1 MDYKTKNA
9 KKLTGNIVIPPD
21 KSISHRTAMFAS
33 LTKGVVNI
41 KNFSKGADCHST
53 LKILQ
58 QLGCEVKF
66 HTDMDLTINAKN
78 ALKASN
84 SDLDCGNSG
93 TTMRMMSGIL
103 AGQPFNSTL
112 FGDASL
118 SKRPMKRII
127 SPLTEMGAKF
137 SHNNYKAPLKI
148 TGGKLHAI
156 TYNSP
161 LASAQV
167 KSAVL
172 LAGMFA
178 DGITTVN
185 EPYQSRNHTELM
197 LKYLEADIVEN
208 SLTST
213 SIRPCILTP
222 KDMEVC
228 GDISSAAFFMV
239 AAAIVQNSEIII
251 ENVGV
256 NHTRSGIIDVF
267 KRMGAN
273 IELLNERNI
282 SGEPVADIKVS
293 YSDLKG
299 TTIEGADIPRLIDE
313 IPVIAVL
320 ATQAEGT
327 TVIKDASDL
336 RNKESDRISTIVSQ
350 LKAIGADIEERPD
363 GMIINGKTSLTG
375 GIEIDTHHDHRTA
388 MSFYVAGLITQ
399 QPLLIKEFEWVNTSF
414 PEFQE
419 LMSKITKD

>member
-9 KKLTGNIVIPPD
+9 KKLKGSIIIPPD
-21 KSISHRTAMFAS
+21 KSISHRAAMFAA

-53 LKILQ
+53 LKIVQ

-78 ALKASN
+78 ALHTPS

-103 AGQPFNSTL
+103 AGQPFDCSL
-112 FGDASL
+112 FGDVSL
-118 SKRPMKRII
+118 SKRPMKRVIL
-127 SPLTEMGAKF
+127 PLTEMGAKF
-137 SHNNYKAPLKI
+137 SHNDYKAPLKI

-213 SIRPCILTP
+213 SVRPCVLTP

-239 AAAIVQNSEIII
+239 AAAIVKNSKVTI
-251 ENVGV
+251 ENVGI
-256 NHTRSGIIDVF
+256 NYTRSGIIDVF
-267 KRMGAN
+267 KKMGAN
-273 IELLNERNI
+273 IELLNERVI

-293 YSDLKG
+293 YSDLKAV
-299 TTIEGADIPRLIDE
+299 TIEGADIPRLIDE

-350 LKAIGADIEERPD
+350 LKSIGADIEERPD
-363 GMIINGKTSLTG
+363 GMVINGKTPLKG

-388 MSFYVAGLITQ
+388 MSFYVAGLITE
-399 QPLLIKEFEWVNTSF
+399 QPLLIKDFEWVNTSF
-414 PEFQE
+414 PEFLS
-419 LMSKITKD
+419 LMEKIFND

>member
-9 KKLTGNIVIPPD
+9 KKLRGSIIIPPD
-21 KSISHRTAMFAS
+21 KSISHRAAMFAA

-53 LKILQ
+53 LKIVQ

-78 ALKASN
+78 ALHTPS

-103 AGQPFNSTL
+103 AGQPFDCTL
-112 FGDASL
+112 FGDVSL
-118 SKRPMKRII
+118 SKRPMKRVIL
-127 SPLTEMGAKF
+127 PLTEMGAKF
-137 SHNNYKAPLKI
+137 RHNDYKAPLKI

-213 SIRPCILTP
+213 SVRPCILTP

-239 AAAIVQNSEIII
+239 AAAIVKNSKVTI
-251 ENVGV
+251 ENVGI
-256 NHTRSGIIDVF
+256 NYTRSGIIDVL
-267 KRMGAN
+267 KKMGAN
-273 IELLNERNI
+273 IELLNERVV
-282 SGEPVADIKVS
+282 SGEPVADVKVS
-293 YSDLKG
+293 YSDLKAV
-299 TTIEGADIPRLIDE
+299 TIEGADIPRLIDE

-350 LKAIGADIEERPD
+350 LKSIGADIEERPD
-363 GMIINGKTSLTG
+363 GMVINGKTPLKG

-388 MSFYVAGLITQ
+388 MSFYVAGLITE
-399 QPLLIKEFEWVNTSF
+399 QPLLIKDFEWVNTSF
-414 PEFQE
+414 PEFLS
-419 LMSKITKD
+419 LMEKIFND

>member
-1 MDYKTKNA
+1 MDYQTKNA
-9 KKLTGNIVIPPD
+9 KKLKGSIIIPPD
-21 KSISHRTAMFAS
+21 KSISHRAAMFAA

-53 LKILQ
+53 LKIVQ

-78 ALKASN
+78 ALHTPS

-103 AGQPFNSTL
+103 AGQPFDCTL
-112 FGDASL
+112 FGDVSL
-118 SKRPMKRII
+118 SKRPMKRVIL
-127 SPLTEMGAKF
+127 PLTEMGAKF
-137 SHNNYKAPLKI
+137 SHNDYKAPLKI

-213 SIRPCILTP
+213 SVRPCILTP

-239 AAAIVQNSEIII
+239 AAAIVKNSKVTI
-251 ENVGV
+251 ENVGI
-256 NHTRSGIIDVF
+256 NYTRSGIIDVF
-267 KRMGAN
+267 KKMGAN
-273 IELLNERNI
+273 IELLNERVI
-282 SGEPVADIKVS
+282 SGEPVADVKVS
-293 YSDLKG
+293 YSDLKAV
-299 TTIEGADIPRLIDE
+299 TIEGADIPRLIDE

-350 LKAIGADIEERPD
+350 LKSIGADIEERPD
-363 GMIINGKTSLTG
+363 GMIINGKTPLKG

-388 MSFYVAGLITQ
+388 MSFYVAGLITE
-399 QPLLIKEFEWVNTSF
+399 QPLLIKDFEWVNTSF
-414 PEFQE
+414 PEFLS
-419 LMSKITKD
+419 LMEKIFND

>member
-9 KKLTGNIVIPPD
+9 KKLRGSIIIPPD
-21 KSISHRTAMFAS
+21 KSISHRAAMFAA

-53 LKILQ
+53 LKIVQ

-78 ALKASN
+78 ALHTPS

-103 AGQPFNSTL
+103 AGQPFDCTL
-112 FGDASL
+112 FGDVSL
-118 SKRPMKRII
+118 SKRPMKRVIL
-127 SPLTEMGAKF
+127 PLTEMGAKF
-137 SHNNYKAPLKI
+137 SHNDYKAPLKI

-213 SIRPCILTP
+213 SVRPCILTP

-239 AAAIVQNSEIII
+239 AAAIVKNSKVTI
-251 ENVGV
+251 ENVGI
-256 NHTRSGIIDVF
+256 NYTRSGIIDVF
-267 KRMGAN
+267 KKMGAN
-273 IELLNERNI
+273 IELLNERVV
-282 SGEPVADIKVS
+282 SGEPVADVKVS
-293 YSDLKG
+293 YSDLKAV
-299 TTIEGADIPRLIDE
+299 TIEGADIPRLIDE

-350 LKAIGADIEERPD
+350 LKSIGADIEERPD
-363 GMIINGKTSLTG
+363 GMVINGKTPLKG

-388 MSFYVAGLITQ
+388 MSFYVAGLITE
-399 QPLLIKEFEWVNTSF
+399 QPLLIKDFEWVNTSF
-414 PEFQE
+414 PEFLS
-419 LMSKITKD
+419 LMEKIFND

>member
-9 KKLTGNIVIPPD
+9 KKLRGSIIIPPD
-21 KSISHRTAMFAS
+21 KSISHRAAMFAA

-53 LKILQ
+53 LKIVQ

-78 ALKASN
+78 ALHTPS

-103 AGQPFNSTL
+103 AGQPFNCTL
-112 FGDASL
+112 FGDVSL
-118 SKRPMKRII
+118 SKRPMKRVIL
-127 SPLTEMGAKF
+127 PLTEMGAKF
-137 SHNNYKAPLKI
+137 SHNDYKAPLKI

-213 SIRPCILTP
+213 SVRPCILTP

-239 AAAIVQNSEIII
+239 AAAIVKNSKVTI
-251 ENVGV
+251 ENVGI
-256 NHTRSGIIDVF
+256 NYTRSGIIDVF
-267 KRMGAN
+267 KKMGAN
-273 IELLNERNI
+273 IELLNERVV
-282 SGEPVADIKVS
+282 SGESVADVKVS
-293 YSDLKG
+293 YSDLKAV
-299 TTIEGADIPRLIDE
+299 TIEGADIPRLIDE

-350 LKAIGADIEERPD
+350 LKSIGADIEERPD
-363 GMIINGKTSLTG
+363 GMVINGKTPLKG

-388 MSFYVAGLITQ
+388 MSFYVAGLITE
-399 QPLLIKEFEWVNTSF
+399 QPLLIKDFEWVNTSF
-414 PEFQE
+414 PEFLS
-419 LMSKITKD
+419 LMEKIFND

>member
-9 KKLTGNIVIPPD
+9 KKLRGSIIIPPD
-21 KSISHRTAMFAS
+21 KSISHRAAMFAA

-53 LKILQ
+53 LKIVQ

-78 ALKASN
+78 ALHTPS

-103 AGQPFNSTL
+103 AGQPFDCTL
-112 FGDASL
+112 FGDVSL
-118 SKRPMKRII
+118 SKRPMKRVIL
-127 SPLTEMGAKF
+127 PLTEMGAKF
-137 SHNNYKAPLKI
+137 SHNDYKAPLKI

-213 SIRPCILTP
+213 SVRPCILTP

-239 AAAIVQNSEIII
+239 AAAIVKNSKVTI
-251 ENVGV
+251 ENVGI
-256 NHTRSGIIDVF
+256 NYTRSGIIDVF
-267 KRMGAN
+267 KKMGAN
-273 IELLNERNI
+273 IELLNERVV
-282 SGEPVADIKVS
+282 SGEPGADVKVS
-293 YSDLKG
+293 YSDLKAV
-299 TTIEGADIPRLIDE
+299 TIEGADIPRLIDE

-350 LKAIGADIEERPD
+350 LKSIGADIEERPD
-363 GMIINGKTSLTG
+363 GMVINGKTPLKG

-388 MSFYVAGLITQ
+388 MSFYVAGLITE
-399 QPLLIKEFEWVNTSF
+399 QPLLIKDFEWVNTSF
-414 PEFQE
+414 PEFLS
-419 LMSKITKD
+419 LMEKIFND

>member
-9 KKLTGNIVIPPD
+9 KKLRGSIIIPPD
-21 KSISHRTAMFAS
+21 KSISHRAAMFAA

-53 LKILQ
+53 FKIVQ

-78 ALKASN
+78 ALHTPS

-103 AGQPFNSTL
+103 AGQPFDCTL
-112 FGDASL
+112 FGDVSL
-118 SKRPMKRII
+118 SKRPMKRVIL
-127 SPLTEMGAKF
+127 PLTEMGAKF
-137 SHNNYKAPLKI
+137 SHNDYKAPLKI

-213 SIRPCILTP
+213 SVRPCILTP

-239 AAAIVQNSEIII
+239 AAAIVKNSKVTI
-251 ENVGV
+251 ENVGI
-256 NHTRSGIIDVF
+256 NYTRSGIIDVF
-267 KRMGAN
+267 KKMGAN
-273 IELLNERNI
+273 IELLNERVV
-282 SGEPVADIKVS
+282 SGEPVADVKVS
-293 YSDLKG
+293 YSDLKAV
-299 TTIEGADIPRLIDE
+299 TIEGADIPRLIDE

-350 LKAIGADIEERPD
+350 LKSIGADIEERPD
-363 GMIINGKTSLTG
+363 GMVINGKTPLKG

-388 MSFYVAGLITQ
+388 MSFYVAGLITE
-399 QPLLIKEFEWVNTSF
+399 QPLLIKDFEWVNTSF
-414 PEFQE
+414 PEFLS
-419 LMSKITKD
+419 LMEKIFND

>member
-9 KKLTGNIVIPPD
+9 KKLRGSIIIPPD
-21 KSISHRTAMFAS
+21 KSISHRAAMFAA

-53 LKILQ
+53 LKIVQ

-78 ALKASN
+78 ALHTPS

-103 AGQPFNSTL
+103 AGQPFDSTL
-112 FGDASL
+112 FGDVSL
-118 SKRPMKRII
+118 SKRPMKRVIL
-127 SPLTEMGAKF
+127 PLTEMGAKF
-137 SHNNYKAPLKI
+137 SHNDYKAPLKI

-213 SIRPCILTP
+213 SVRPCILTP

-239 AAAIVQNSEIII
+239 AAAIVKNSKVTI
-251 ENVGV
+251 ENVGI
-256 NHTRSGIIDVF
+256 NYTRSGIIDVF
-267 KRMGAN
+267 KKMGAN
-273 IELLNERNI
+273 IELLNERVV
-282 SGEPVADIKVS
+282 SGEPVADVKVS
-293 YSDLKG
+293 YSDLKAV
-299 TTIEGADIPRLIDE
+299 TIEGADIPRLIDE

-350 LKAIGADIEERPD
+350 LKSIGADIEERPD
-363 GMIINGKTSLTG
+363 GMVINGKTPLKG

-388 MSFYVAGLITQ
+388 MSFYVAGLITE
-399 QPLLIKEFEWVNTSF
+399 QPLLIKDFEWVNTSF
-414 PEFQE
+414 PEFLS
-419 LMSKITKD
+419 LMEKIFND

>member
-1 MDYKTKNA
+1 MDYKTKNV
-9 KKLTGNIVIPPD
+9 KKLIGNIIIPPD
-21 KSISHRTAMFAS
+21 KSISHRTAMFAA
-33 LTKGVVNI
+33 LTKGIVNI

-53 LKILQ
+53 LKIVQ
-58 QLGCEVKF
+58 QLGCEIKF
-66 HTDMDLTINAKN
+66 HSDMDLTINAKN
-78 ALKASN
+78 ALKAPI

-103 AGQPFNSTL
+103 AGQRFNSVL
-112 FGDASL
+112 FGDISL

-127 SPLTEMGAKF
+127 SPLTEMGANF
-137 SHNNYKAPLKI
+137 SHNDFKAPLKI
-148 TGGKLHAI
+148 TGEKLHSI

-178 DGITTVN
+178 DGTTTVN
-185 EPYQSRNHTELM
+185 EPFQSRNHTELM
-197 LKYLEADIVEN
+197 LKYLDADIVEN

-213 SIRPCILTP
+213 SIKPCVLTP

-239 AAAIVQNSEIII
+239 AAAIVENSDIIL

-256 NHTRSGIIDVF
+256 NYTRSGIIDVF
-267 KRMGAN
+267 NRMGAN

-282 SGEPVADIKVS
+282 SGEAVADIKVS
-293 YSDLKG
+293 YSDLKA
-299 TTIEGADIPRLIDE
+299 TTIGGSDIPRLIDE

-320 ATQAEGT
+320 ATQADGT

-336 RNKESDRISTIVSQ
+336 RNKESDRITTIVNQ
-350 LKAIGADIEERPD
+350 LKAMGADIEERPD
-363 GMIINGKTSLTG
+363 GMVINGKTCLKG

-388 MSFYVAGLITQ
+388 MSFYVAGLISE

-419 LMSKITKD
+419 LMEKIIVN

>member
-9 KKLTGNIVIPPD
+9 KKLRGSIIIPPD
-21 KSISHRTAMFAS
+21 KSISHRAAMFAA
-33 LTKGVVNI
+33 LTKGVVKI

-53 LKILQ
+53 LKIVQ

-78 ALKASN
+78 ALHTPS

-103 AGQPFNSTL
+103 AGQPFDCTL
-112 FGDASL
+112 FGDVSL
-118 SKRPMKRII
+118 SKRPMKRVIL
-127 SPLTEMGAKF
+127 PLTEMGAKF
-137 SHNNYKAPLKI
+137 SHNDYKAPLKI

-213 SIRPCILTP
+213 SVRPCILTP

-239 AAAIVQNSEIII
+239 AAAIVKNSKVTI
-251 ENVGV
+251 ENVGI
-256 NHTRSGIIDVF
+256 NYTRSGIIDVF
-267 KRMGAN
+267 KKMGAN
-273 IELLNERNI
+273 IELLNERVV
-282 SGEPVADIKVS
+282 SGEPVADVKVS
-293 YSDLKG
+293 YSDLKAV
-299 TTIEGADIPRLIDE
+299 TIEGADIPRLIDE

-350 LKAIGADIEERPD
+350 LKSIGADIEERPD
-363 GMIINGKTSLTG
+363 GMVINGKTPLKG

-388 MSFYVAGLITQ
+388 MSFYVAGLITE
-399 QPLLIKEFEWVNTSF
+399 QPLLIKDFEWVNTSF
-414 PEFQE
+414 PEFLS
-419 LMSKITKD
+419 LMEKIFND

>member
-78 ALKASN
+78 ALKAPN

>member
-9 KKLTGNIVIPPD
+9 KKLRGSIIIPPD
-21 KSISHRTAMFAS
+21 KSISHRAAMFAA

-53 LKILQ
+53 LKIVQ

-78 ALKASN
+78 ALHTPS

-103 AGQPFNSTL
+103 AGQPFNCTL
-112 FGDASL
+112 FGDVSL
-118 SKRPMKRII
+118 SKRPMKRVIL
-127 SPLTEMGAKF
+127 PLTEMGAKF
-137 SHNNYKAPLKI
+137 SHNDYKAPLKI

-213 SIRPCILTP
+213 SVRPCILTP

-239 AAAIVQNSEIII
+239 AAAIVKNSKVTI
-251 ENVGV
+251 ENVGI
-256 NHTRSGIIDVF
+256 NYTRSGIIDVF
-267 KRMGAN
+267 KKMGAN
-273 IELLNERNI
+273 IELLNERVV
-282 SGEPVADIKVS
+282 SGEPVADVKVS
-293 YSDLKG
+293 YSDLKAV
-299 TTIEGADIPRLIDE
+299 TIEGADIPRLIDE

-350 LKAIGADIEERPD
+350 LKSIGADIEERPD
-363 GMIINGKTSLTG
+363 GMVINGKTPLKG

-388 MSFYVAGLITQ
+388 MSFYVAGLITE
-399 QPLLIKEFEWVNTSF
+399 QPLLIKDFEWVNTSF
-414 PEFQE
+414 PEFLS
-419 LMSKITKD
+419 LMEKIFNN

>member
-1 MDYKTKNA
+1 MDYTTKNA
-9 KKLTGNIVIPPD
+9 KKLTGSIVIPPD
-21 KSISHRTAMFAS
+21 KSISHRTAMFAA

-53 LKILQ
+53 LKIVQ

-78 ALKASN
+78 ALQAPS

-103 AGQPFNSTL
+103 AGQPFDCTL
-112 FGDASL
+112 FGDVSL
-118 SKRPMKRII
+118 SKRPMKRVIL
-127 SPLTEMGAKF
+127 PLTEMGAKF
-137 SHNNYKAPLKI
+137 SHNDYKAPLKI

-178 DGITTVN
+178 DGVTTVN

-213 SIRPCILTP
+213 SIRPCVLTP

-239 AAAIVQNSEIII
+239 AAAIVKNSEVTI

-256 NHTRSGIIDVF
+256 NYTRSGIIDVF
-267 KRMGAN
+267 KKMGAN
-273 IELLNERNI
+273 IELLNERVV
-282 SGEPVADIKVS
+282 SGEPVADVKVS

-299 TTIEGADIPRLIDE
+299 VTIEGADIPRLIDE

-327 TVIKDASDL
+327 TIIKDASDL

-363 GMIINGKTSLTG
+363 GMVINGKTPLKG

-388 MSFYVAGLITQ
+388 MSFYVAGLITE
-399 QPLLIKEFEWVNTSF
+399 QPLLIKDFEWVNTSF
-414 PEFQE
+414 PEFLS
-419 LMSKITKD
+419 LMEKIFND

>member
-9 KKLTGNIVIPPD
+9 KKLRGSIIIPPD
-21 KSISHRTAMFAS
+21 KSISHRAAMFAA

-53 LKILQ
+53 LKIVQ

-78 ALKASN
+78 ALHTPS

-103 AGQPFNSTL
+103 AGQPFNCTL
-112 FGDASL
+112 FGDVSL
-118 SKRPMKRII
+118 SKRPMKRVIL
-127 SPLTEMGAKF
+127 PLTEMGAKF
-137 SHNNYKAPLKI
+137 SHNDYKAPLKI

-213 SIRPCILTP
+213 SVRPCILTP

-239 AAAIVQNSEIII
+239 AAAIVKNSKVTI
-251 ENVGV
+251 ENVGI
-256 NHTRSGIIDVF
+256 NYTRSGIIDVF
-267 KRMGAN
+267 KKMDAN
-273 IELLNERNI
+273 IELLNERVV
-282 SGEPVADIKVS
+282 SGEPVADVKVS
-293 YSDLKG
+293 YSDLKAV
-299 TTIEGADIPRLIDE
+299 TIEGADIPRLIDE

-350 LKAIGADIEERPD
+350 LKSIGADIEERPD
-363 GMIINGKTSLTG
+363 GMVINGKTPLKG

-388 MSFYVAGLITQ
+388 MSFYVAGLITE
-399 QPLLIKEFEWVNTSF
+399 QPLLIKDFEWVNTSF
-414 PEFQE
+414 PEFLS
-419 LMSKITKD
+419 LMEKIFND

>member
-9 KKLTGNIVIPPD
+9 KKLKGSIIIPPD
-21 KSISHRTAMFAS
+21 KSISHRAAMFAA

-53 LKILQ
+53 LKIVQ

-78 ALKASN
+78 ALHIPS

-103 AGQPFNSTL
+103 AGQPFNCTL
-112 FGDASL
+112 FGDVSL
-118 SKRPMKRII
+118 SKRPMKRVIL
-127 SPLTEMGAKF
+127 PLTEMGAKF
-137 SHNNYKAPLKI
+137 SHNDYKAPLKI

-213 SIRPCILTP
+213 SVRPCILTP

-239 AAAIVQNSEIII
+239 AAAIVKNSKVTI
-251 ENVGV
+251 ENVGI
-256 NHTRSGIIDVF
+256 NYTRSGIIDVF
-267 KRMGAN
+267 KKMGAN
-273 IELLNERNI
+273 IELLNERVV
-282 SGEPVADIKVS
+282 SGEPVADVKVS
-293 YSDLKG
+293 YSDLKSV
-299 TTIEGADIPRLIDE
+299 TIEGADIPRLIDE

-350 LKAIGADIEERPD
+350 LKSIGADIEERPD
-363 GMIINGKTSLTG
+363 GMVINGKTPLKG

-388 MSFYVAGLITQ
+388 MSFYVAGLITE
-399 QPLLIKEFEWVNTSF
+399 QPLLIKDFEWVNTSF
-414 PEFQE
+414 PEFLS
-419 LMSKITKD
+419 LMEKIFND

>member
-9 KKLTGNIVIPPD
+9 KKLRGSIIIPPD
-21 KSISHRTAMFAS
+21 KSISHRAAMFAA

-53 LKILQ
+53 LKIVQ

-78 ALKASN
+78 ALHTPS

-103 AGQPFNSTL
+103 AGQPFDCTL
-112 FGDASL
+112 FGDVSL
-118 SKRPMKRII
+118 NKRPMKRVIL
-127 SPLTEMGAKF
+127 PLTEMGAKF
-137 SHNNYKAPLKI
+137 SHNDYKAPLKI

-213 SIRPCILTP
+213 SVRPCILTP

-239 AAAIVQNSEIII
+239 AAAIVKNSKVTI
-251 ENVGV
+251 ENVGI
-256 NHTRSGIIDVF
+256 NYTRSGIIDVF
-267 KRMGAN
+267 KKMGAN
-273 IELLNERNI
+273 IELLNERVV
-282 SGEPVADIKVS
+282 SGEPVADVKVS
-293 YSDLKG
+293 YSDLKAV
-299 TTIEGADIPRLIDE
+299 TIEGADIPRLIDE

-350 LKAIGADIEERPD
+350 LKSIGADIEERPD
-363 GMIINGKTSLTG
+363 GMVINGKTPLKG

-388 MSFYVAGLITQ
+388 MSFYVAGLITE
-399 QPLLIKEFEWVNTSF
+399 QPLLIKDFEWVNTSF
-414 PEFQE
+414 PEFLS
-419 LMSKITKD
+419 LMEKIFND

>member
-9 KKLTGNIVIPPD
+9 KKLRGSIIIPPD
-21 KSISHRTAMFAS
+21 KSISHRAAMFAA

-53 LKILQ
+53 LKIVQ

-78 ALKASN
+78 ALHTPS

-103 AGQPFNSTL
+103 AGQPFNCTL
-112 FGDASL
+112 FGDVSL
-118 SKRPMKRII
+118 SKRPMKRVIL
-127 SPLTEMGAKF
+127 PLTEMGAKF
-137 SHNNYKAPLKI
+137 SHNDYKAPLKI

-213 SIRPCILTP
+213 SVRPCILTS

-239 AAAIVQNSEIII
+239 AAAIVKNSKVTI
-251 ENVGV
+251 ENVGI
-256 NHTRSGIIDVF
+256 NYTRSGIIDVF
-267 KRMGAN
+267 KKMGAN
-273 IELLNERNI
+273 IELLNERVV
-282 SGEPVADIKVS
+282 SGEPVADVKVS
-293 YSDLKG
+293 YSDLKAV
-299 TTIEGADIPRLIDE
+299 TIEGADIPRLIDE

-350 LKAIGADIEERPD
+350 LKSIGADIEERPD
-363 GMIINGKTSLTG
+363 GMVINGKTPLKG

-388 MSFYVAGLITQ
+388 MSFYVAGLITE
-399 QPLLIKEFEWVNTSF
+399 QPLLIKDFEWVNTSF
-414 PEFQE
+414 PEFLS
-419 LMSKITKD
+419 LMEKIFND

>member
-1 MDYKTKNA
+1 MNYKTKNA
-9 KKLTGNIVIPPD
+9 KKLTGKIVIPPD
-21 KSISHRTAMFAS
+21 KSISHRTAMFAA

-41 KNFSKGADCHST
+41 KNFSIGADCHST
-53 LKILQ
+53 LKIVQ
-58 QLGCEVKF
+58 QLGCEVDF
-66 HTDMDLTINAKN
+66 HTETELTINAKN
-78 ALKASN
+78 ALRAPN
-84 SDLDCGNSG
+84 GDLDCGNSG
-93 TTMRMMSGIL
+93 TTMRMISGIL
-103 AGQPFNSTL
+103 AGQPFDCTL
-112 FGDASL
+112 FGDVSL
-118 SKRPMKRII
+118 SKRPMKRVIL
-127 SPLTEMGAKF
+127 PLSEMGAKF
-137 SHNNYKAPLKI
+137 THNEFKAPLKI
-148 TGGKLHAI
+148 TGGKLHSI

-178 DGITTVN
+178 DGVTTVN

-197 LKYLEADIVEN
+197 LKYLDADITEN

-213 SIRPCILTP
+213 SIKPCVLTP

-239 AAAIVQNSEIII
+239 ASAIVKNSEITI

-256 NHTRSGIIDVF
+256 NFTRSGIIDVF
-267 KRMGAN
+267 KKMGAN
-273 IELLNERNI
+273 IELLNERVV
-282 SGEPVADIKVS
+282 SGEPVADVKVS

-299 TTIEGADIPRLIDE
+299 ITIEGADIPRLIDE

-336 RNKESDRISTIVSQ
+336 RNKESDRITTIVSQ

-363 GMIINGKTSLTG
+363 GMIINGKTSLKG

-388 MSFYVAGLITQ
+388 MSFYVAGLITE
-399 QPLLIKEFEWVNTSF
+399 QPLIVKDFEWVNTSF
-414 PEFQE
+414 PEFLD
-419 LMSKITKD
+419 LMEKIVEN

>member
-9 KKLTGNIVIPPD
+9 KKLRGSIIIPPD
-21 KSISHRTAMFAS
+21 KSISHRAAMFAA

-53 LKILQ
+53 LKIVQ

-66 HTDMDLTINAKN
+66 HTDMDLTINAKD
-78 ALKASN
+78 ALHTPS

-103 AGQPFNSTL
+103 AGQPFNCTL
-112 FGDASL
+112 FGDVSL
-118 SKRPMKRII
+118 SKRPMKRVIL
-127 SPLTEMGAKF
+127 PLTEMGAKF
-137 SHNNYKAPLKI
+137 RHNDYKAPLKI

-213 SIRPCILTP
+213 SVRPCILTP

-239 AAAIVQNSEIII
+239 AAAIVKNSKVTI
-251 ENVGV
+251 ENVGI
-256 NHTRSGIIDVF
+256 NYTRSGIIDVL
-267 KRMGAN
+267 KKMGAN
-273 IELLNERNI
+273 IELLNERVV
-282 SGEPVADIKVS
+282 SGEPVADVKVS
-293 YSDLKG
+293 YSDLKAV
-299 TTIEGADIPRLIDE
+299 TIEGADIPRLIDE

-350 LKAIGADIEERPD
+350 LKSIGADIEERPD
-363 GMIINGKTSLTG
+363 GMVINGKTPLKG

-388 MSFYVAGLITQ
+388 MSFYVAGLITE
-399 QPLLIKEFEWVNTSF
+399 QPLLIKDFEWVNTSF
-414 PEFQE
+414 PEFLS
-419 LMSKITKD
+419 LMEKIFND

>member
-9 KKLTGNIVIPPD
+9 KKLKGSIIIPPD
-21 KSISHRTAMFAS
+21 KSISHRAAMFAA

-53 LKILQ
+53 LKIVQ

-78 ALKASN
+78 ALHTPS

-103 AGQPFNSTL
+103 AGQPFDCTL
-112 FGDASL
+112 FGDVSL
-118 SKRPMKRII
+118 SKRPMKRVIL
-127 SPLTEMGAKF
+127 PLTEMGAKF
-137 SHNNYKAPLKI
+137 SHNDYKAPLKI

-178 DGITTVN
+178 DDITTVN

-213 SIRPCILTP
+213 SVRPCVLTP

-239 AAAIVQNSEIII
+239 AAAIVKNSKVTI
-251 ENVGV
+251 ENVGI
-256 NHTRSGIIDVF
+256 NYTRSGIIDVF
-267 KRMGAN
+267 KKMGAN
-273 IELLNERNI
+273 IELLNERVI

-293 YSDLKG
+293 YSDLKAV
-299 TTIEGADIPRLIDE
+299 TIEGADIPRLIDE

-350 LKAIGADIEERPD
+350 LKSIGADIEERPD
-363 GMIINGKTSLTG
+363 GMVINGKTPLKG

-388 MSFYVAGLITQ
+388 MSFYVAGLITE
-399 QPLLIKEFEWVNTSF
+399 QPLLIKDFEWVNTSF
-414 PEFQE
+414 PEFLS
-419 LMSKITKD
+419 LMEKIFND

>member
-9 KKLTGNIVIPPD
+9 KKLRGSIIIPPD
-21 KSISHRTAMFAS
+21 KSISHRAAMFAA

-53 LKILQ
+53 LKIVQ

-78 ALKASN
+78 ALHTPS

-103 AGQPFNSTL
+103 AGQPFNCTL
-112 FGDASL
+112 FGDVSL
-118 SKRPMKRII
+118 SKRPMKRVIL
-127 SPLTEMGAKF
+127 PLTEMGAKF
-137 SHNNYKAPLKI
+137 SHNDYKAPLKI

-213 SIRPCILTP
+213 SVRPCILTP

-239 AAAIVQNSEIII
+239 AAAIVKNSKVTI
-251 ENVGV
+251 ENVGI
-256 NHTRSGIIDVF
+256 NYTRSGIIDVF
-267 KRMGAN
+267 KKMGAN
-273 IELLNERNI
+273 IELLNERVV
-282 SGEPVADIKVS
+282 SGEPVADVKVS
-293 YSDLKG
+293 YSDLKAV
-299 TTIEGADIPRLIDE
+299 TIEGADIPRLIDE

-350 LKAIGADIEERPD
+350 LKSIGADIEERPD
-363 GMIINGKTSLTG
+363 GMVINGKTPLKG

-388 MSFYVAGLITQ
+388 MSFYVAGLITE
-399 QPLLIKEFEWVNTSF
+399 QPLLIKDFEWVNTSF
-414 PEFQE
+414 PEFLS
-419 LMSKITKD
+419 LMEKIFND

>member
-9 KKLTGNIVIPPD
+9 KKLRGSIIIPPD
-21 KSISHRTAMFAS
+21 KSISHRAAMFAA

-53 LKILQ
+53 LKIVQ

-78 ALKASN
+78 ALHTPS

-103 AGQPFNSTL
+103 AGQPFNCTL
-112 FGDASL
+112 FGDVSL
-118 SKRPMKRII
+118 SKRPMKRVIL
-127 SPLTEMGAKF
+127 PLTEMGAKF
-137 SHNNYKAPLKI
+137 RHNDYKAPLKI
-148 TGGKLHAI
+148 IGGKLHAI

-213 SIRPCILTP
+213 SVRPCILTP

-239 AAAIVQNSEIII
+239 AAAIVKNSKVTI
-251 ENVGV
+251 ENVGI
-256 NHTRSGIIDVF
+256 NYTRSGIIDVF
-267 KRMGAN
+267 KKMGAN
-273 IELLNERNI
+273 IELLNERVV
-282 SGEPVADIKVS
+282 SGEPVADVKVS
-293 YSDLKG
+293 YSDLKAV
-299 TTIEGADIPRLIDE
+299 TIEGADIPRLIDE

-350 LKAIGADIEERPD
+350 LKSIGADIEERPD
-363 GMIINGKTSLTG
+363 GMVINGKTPLKG

-388 MSFYVAGLITQ
+388 MSFYVAGLITE
-399 QPLLIKEFEWVNTSF
+399 QPLLIKDFEWVNTSF
-414 PEFQE
+414 PEFLS
-419 LMSKITKD
+419 LMEKIFND

>member
-9 KKLTGNIVIPPD
+9 KKLRGSIIIPPD
-21 KSISHRTAMFAS
+21 KSISHRAAMFAA

-53 LKILQ
+53 LKIVQ

-78 ALKASN
+78 ALHKPS

-103 AGQPFNSTL
+103 AGQPFDCTL
-112 FGDASL
+112 FGDVSL
-118 SKRPMKRII
+118 SKRPMKRVIL
-127 SPLTEMGAKF
+127 PLTEMGAKF
-137 SHNNYKAPLKI
+137 RHNDYKAPLKI

-213 SIRPCILTP
+213 SVRPCILTP

-239 AAAIVQNSEIII
+239 AAAIVKNSKVTI
-251 ENVGV
+251 ENVGI
-256 NHTRSGIIDVF
+256 NYTRSGIIDVF
-267 KRMGAN
+267 KKMGAN
-273 IELLNERNI
+273 IELLNERVI

-293 YSDLKG
+293 YSDLKAV
-299 TTIEGADIPRLIDE
+299 TIEGADIPRLIDE

-350 LKAIGADIEERPD
+350 LKSIGADIEERPD
-363 GMIINGKTSLTG
+363 GMVINGKTPLKG

-388 MSFYVAGLITQ
+388 MSFYVAGLITE
-399 QPLLIKEFEWVNTSF
+399 QPLLIKDFEWVNTSF
-414 PEFQE
+414 PEFLS
-419 LMSKITKD
+419 LMEKIFND

>member
-9 KKLTGNIVIPPD
+9 KKLKGSIIIPPD
-21 KSISHRTAMFAS
+21 KSISHRAAMFAA

-53 LKILQ
+53 LKIVQ

-78 ALKASN
+78 ALHTPS

-103 AGQPFNSTL
+103 AGQPFDCTL
-112 FGDASL
+112 FGDVSL
-118 SKRPMKRII
+118 SKRPMKRVIL
-127 SPLTEMGAKF
+127 PLTEMGAKF
-137 SHNNYKAPLKI
+137 SHNDYKAPLKI

-213 SIRPCILTP
+213 SVRPCILTP

-239 AAAIVQNSEIII
+239 AAAIVKNSKVTI
-251 ENVGV
+251 ENVGI
-256 NHTRSGIIDVF
+256 NYTRSGIIDVF
-267 KRMGAN
+267 KKMGAN
-273 IELLNERNI
+273 IELLNERVI
-282 SGEPVADIKVS
+282 SGEPVADVKVS
-293 YSDLKG
+293 YSDLKAV
-299 TTIEGADIPRLIDE
+299 TIEGADIPRLIDE

-350 LKAIGADIEERPD
+350 LKSIGADIEERPD
-363 GMIINGKTSLTG
+363 GMVINGKTPLKG

-388 MSFYVAGLITQ
+388 MSFYVAGLITE
-399 QPLLIKEFEWVNTSF
+399 QPLLIKDFEWVNTSF
-414 PEFQE
+414 PEFLS
-419 LMSKITKD
+419 LMEKIFND

>member
-1 MDYKTKNA
+1 MDYQTKNA
-9 KKLTGNIVIPPD
+9 KKLKGSIIIPPD
-21 KSISHRTAMFAS
+21 KSISHRAAMFAA

-53 LKILQ
+53 LKIVQ

-78 ALKASN
+78 ALHTPS

-103 AGQPFNSTL
+103 AGQPFDCTL
-112 FGDASL
+112 FGDVSL
-118 SKRPMKRII
+118 SKRPMKRVIL
-127 SPLTEMGAKF
+127 PLTEMGAKF
-137 SHNNYKAPLKI
+137 SHNDYKAPLKI

-213 SIRPCILTP
+213 SVRPCVLSP

-239 AAAIVQNSEIII
+239 AAAIVPDSDVTIK
-251 ENVGV
+251 NVGI
-256 NHTRSGIIDVF
+256 NYTRSGIIDVF
-267 KRMGAN
+267 KRMGAD
-273 IELLNERNI
+273 ISLQNERNI
-282 SGEPVADIKVS
+282 SGEPVADINVKF
-293 YSDLKG
+293 SDLKA
-299 TTIEGADIPRLIDE
+299 TTIEGSDIPRLIDE

-320 ATQAEGT
+320 ATQASGT
-327 TVIKDASDL
+327 TVIKDAQDL

-350 LKAIGADIEERPD
+350 LKAIGADIVETPD
-363 GMIINGKTSLTG
+363 GMIINGKTKLCGNS
-375 GIEIDTHHDHRTA
+375 EIDCHHDHRTA
-388 MSFYVAGLITQ
+388 MSFFVAGLICEK
-399 QPLLIKEFEWVNTSF
+399 PLLIKEFQWVNTSF
-414 PEFQE
+414 PEFE
-419 LMSKITKD
+419 GLMHNLINK

>member
-1 MDYKTKNA
+1 MDYKTQNA
-9 KKLTGNIVIPPD
+9 KKLTGSIVIPPD
-21 KSISHRTAMFAS
+21 KSISHRTAMFAA

-53 LKILQ
+53 LKIVQ

-66 HTDMDLTINAKN
+66 HTDMDLTIDAKN
-78 ALKASN
+78 ALMAPS

-112 FGDASL
+112 FGDVSL

-127 SPLTEMGAKF
+127 QPLTEMGAKF
-137 SHNNYKAPLKI
+137 SHNEYKAPLKI

-178 DGITTVN
+178 DGVTTVN

-197 LKYLEADIVEN
+197 LKYLDADIVEN

-213 SIRPCILTP
+213 SIRPCTLTP

-239 AAAIVQNSEIII
+239 AAAIVKNSEIII

-256 NHTRSGIIDVF
+256 NYTRSGIIDVF

-273 IELLNERNI
+273 IELLNERVV
-282 SGEPVADIKVS
+282 SGEPVADVKVS
-293 YSDLKG
+293 YSELNG
-299 TTIEGADIPRLIDE
+299 TTIEGGDIPRLIDE

-320 ATQAEGT
+320 ATQANGT

-363 GMIINGKTSLTG
+363 GMIINGKTALTG

-388 MSFYVAGLITQ
+388 MSFYVAGLITE
-399 QPLLIKEFEWVNTSF
+399 QPLLIKDFEWVNTSF
-414 PEFQE
+414 PEFLE
-419 LMSKITKD
+419 LMAKISKD

>member
-9 KKLTGNIVIPPD
+9 KKLKGSIIIPPD
-21 KSISHRTAMFAS
+21 KSISHRAAMFAA

-53 LKILQ
+53 LKIVQ

-78 ALKASN
+78 ALHTPS

-103 AGQPFNSTL
+103 AGQPFDCTL
-112 FGDASL
+112 FGDVSL
-118 SKRPMKRII
+118 SKRPMKRVIL
-127 SPLTEMGAKF
+127 PLTEMGAKF
-137 SHNNYKAPLKI
+137 SHNDYKAPLKI

-213 SIRPCILTP
+213 SVRPCILTP

-239 AAAIVQNSEIII
+239 AAAIVKNSKVTI
-251 ENVGV
+251 ENVGI
-256 NHTRSGIIDVF
+256 NYTRSGIIDVF
-267 KRMGAN
+267 KKMGAN
-273 IELLNERNI
+273 IELLNERVI
-282 SGEPVADIKVS
+282 SGEPVADVKVS
-293 YSDLKG
+293 YSDLKAV
-299 TTIEGADIPRLIDE
+299 TIEGADIPRLIDE

-350 LKAIGADIEERPD
+350 LKSIGADIEERPD
-363 GMIINGKTSLTG
+363 GMIINGKTPLKG

-388 MSFYVAGLITQ
+388 MSFYVAGLITE
-399 QPLLIKEFEWVNTSF
+399 QPLLIKDFEWVNTSF
-414 PEFQE
+414 PEFLS
-419 LMSKITKD
+419 LMEKIFND

>member
-21 KSISHRTAMFAS
+21 KSISHRTAMFAA

-53 LKILQ
+53 LKIIR
-58 QLGCEVKF
+58 QLGCDVQF
-66 HTDMDLTINAKN
+66 HTDMDLTVNAKN
-78 ALKASN
+78 ALKAPS

-103 AGQPFNSTL
+103 AGQPFCSTL
-112 FGDASL
+112 FGDVSL
-118 SKRPMKRII
+118 SNRPMKRII
-127 SPLTEMGAKF
+127 SPLTEMGADF
-137 SHNNYKAPLKI
+137 SHNDFKAPLKI
-148 TGGKLHAI
+148 NGKKLHAI

-178 DGITTVN
+178 DGVTTVN

-197 LKYLEADIVEN
+197 LKYLDADIVEN

-213 SIRPCILTP
+213 SIKPCTLTP

-239 AAAIVQNSEIII
+239 AAAIVKNSEIII

-256 NHTRSGIIDVF
+256 NYTRSGIIDVF
-267 KRMGAN
+267 ERMGAN
-273 IELLNERNI
+273 IELMNERNI
-282 SGEPVADIKVS
+282 SGEAVADIKVS

-299 TTIEGADIPRLIDE
+299 TTIGGADIPRLIDE

-320 ATQAEGT
+320 ATQADGT

-350 LKAIGADIEERPD
+350 LRAIGADIEERPD
-363 GMIINGKTSLTG
+363 GMIINGKTKLNG

-388 MSFYVAGLITQ
+388 MSFYVAGLITEL
-399 QPLLIKEFEWVNTSF
+399 PLLIKDFEWVNTSF
-414 PEFQE
+414 PEFLE
-419 LMSKITKD
+419 LMAKITQD

>member
-9 KKLTGNIVIPPD
+9 KKLRGSIIIPPD
-21 KSISHRTAMFAS
+21 KSISHRTAMFAA

-53 LKILQ
+53 LKIVQ

-78 ALKASN
+78 ALHTPS

-103 AGQPFNSTL
+103 AGQPFNCTL
-112 FGDASL
+112 FGDVSL
-118 SKRPMKRII
+118 SKRPMKRVIL
-127 SPLTEMGAKF
+127 PLTEMGAKF
-137 SHNNYKAPLKI
+137 SHNDYKAPLKI

-178 DGITTVN
+178 DGITTVK

-213 SIRPCILTP
+213 SVRPCILTP

-239 AAAIVQNSEIII
+239 AAAIVKNSKVTI
-251 ENVGV
+251 ENVGI
-256 NHTRSGIIDVF
+256 NYTRSGIIDVF
-267 KRMGAN
+267 KKMGAN
-273 IELLNERNI
+273 IELLNERVV
-282 SGEPVADIKVS
+282 SGEPVADVKVS
-293 YSDLKG
+293 YSDLKAV
-299 TTIEGADIPRLIDE
+299 TIEGADIPRLIDE

-350 LKAIGADIEERPD
+350 LKSIGADIEERPD
-363 GMIINGKTSLTG
+363 GMVINGKTPLKG

-388 MSFYVAGLITQ
+388 MSFYVAGLITE
-399 QPLLIKEFEWVNTSF
+399 QPLLIKDFEWVNTSF
-414 PEFQE
+414 PEFLS
-419 LMSKITKD
+419 LMEKIFND

>member
-21 KSISHRTAMFAS
+21 KSISHRTAMFAA

-41 KNFSKGADCHST
+41 KNFSKGADCRST
-53 LKILQ
+53 LKIIR
-58 QLGCEVKF
+58 QLGCDVQF
-66 HTDMDLTINAKN
+66 HTDMNLTVNAKN
-78 ALKASN
+78 ALKAPT

-103 AGQPFNSTL
+103 AGQPFCSTL
-112 FGDASL
+112 FGDVSL

-127 SPLTEMGAKF
+127 SPLTEMGADF
-137 SHNNYKAPLKI
+137 SHNDFKAPLKI
-148 TGGKLHAI
+148 NGKKLHAI

-178 DGITTVN
+178 DGVTTVN

-197 LKYLEADIVEN
+197 LKYLDADIVEN

-213 SIRPCILTP
+213 SIKPCTLTP

-239 AAAIVQNSEIII
+239 AAAIVKNSEIII

-256 NHTRSGIIDVF
+256 NYTRSGIIDVF

-273 IELLNERNI
+273 IELMNERNI
-282 SGEPVADIKVS
+282 SGEAVADIKVS

-299 TTIEGADIPRLIDE
+299 TTIGGADIPRLIDE

-320 ATQAEGT
+320 ATQADGM

-350 LKAIGADIEERPD
+350 LRAIGADIEERPE
-363 GMIINGKTSLTG
+363 GMIINGKTKLKG

-388 MSFYVAGLITQ
+388 MSFYVAGLITEL
-399 QPLLIKEFEWVNTSF
+399 PLLIKDFEWVNTSF
-414 PEFQE
+414 PEFLE
-419 LMSKITKD
+419 LMAKITQD

>member
-21 KSISHRTAMFAS
+21 KSISHRTAMFAA

-53 LKILQ
+53 LKIIR
-58 QLGCEVKF
+58 QLGCDVQF
-66 HTDMDLTINAKN
+66 HTDMDLTVNAKN
-78 ALKASN
+78 ALKAPS

-93 TTMRMMSGIL
+93 TTMRMMSGML
-103 AGQPFNSTL
+103 AGQPFCSTL
-112 FGDASL
+112 FGDVSL

-127 SPLTEMGAKF
+127 SPLTEMGADF
-137 SHNNYKAPLKI
+137 LHNDFKAPLKI
-148 TGGKLHAI
+148 NGKKLHAI

-178 DGITTVN
+178 DGVTTVN

-197 LKYLEADIVEN
+197 LKYLDADIVEN

-213 SIRPCILTP
+213 SIKPCTLTP

-239 AAAIVQNSEIII
+239 AAAIVKNSEIII

-256 NHTRSGIIDVF
+256 NYTRSGIIDVF
-267 KRMGAN
+267 ERMGAN
-273 IELLNERNI
+273 IELMNERNI
-282 SGEPVADIKVS
+282 SGEAVADIKVS

-299 TTIEGADIPRLIDE
+299 TTIGGADIPRLIDE

-320 ATQAEGT
+320 ATQADGT

-350 LKAIGADIEERPD
+350 LRAIGADIEERPD
-363 GMIINGKTSLTG
+363 GMIINGKTKLKG

-388 MSFYVAGLITQ
+388 MSFYVAGLITEL
-399 QPLLIKEFEWVNTSF
+399 PLLIKDFEWVNTSF
-414 PEFQE
+414 PEFLE
-419 LMSKITKD
+419 LMAKITQD

>member
-9 KKLTGNIVIPPD
+9 KKLRGSIIIPPD
-21 KSISHRTAMFAS
+21 KSISHRAAMFAA

-53 LKILQ
+53 LKIVQ

-78 ALKASN
+78 ALHKPS

-103 AGQPFNSTL
+103 AGQPFNCTL
-112 FGDASL
+112 FGDVSL
-118 SKRPMKRII
+118 SKRPMKRVIL
-127 SPLTEMGAKF
+127 PLTEMGAKF
-137 SHNNYKAPLKI
+137 RHNDYKAPLKI

-213 SIRPCILTP
+213 SVRPCILTP

-239 AAAIVQNSEIII
+239 AAAIVKNSKVTI
-251 ENVGV
+251 ENVGI
-256 NHTRSGIIDVF
+256 NYTRSGIIDVF
-267 KRMGAN
+267 KKMGAN
-273 IELLNERNI
+273 IELLNERVV
-282 SGEPVADIKVS
+282 SGEPVADVKVS
-293 YSDLKG
+293 YSDLKAV
-299 TTIEGADIPRLIDE
+299 TIEGADIPRLIDE

-350 LKAIGADIEERPD
+350 LKSIGADIEERPD
-363 GMIINGKTSLTG
+363 GMVINGKTPLKG

-388 MSFYVAGLITQ
+388 MSFYVAGLITE
-399 QPLLIKEFEWVNTSF
+399 QPLLIKDFEWVNTSF
-414 PEFQE
+414 PEFLS
-419 LMSKITKD
+419 LMEKIFND

>member
-1 MDYKTKNA
+1 MDYQTKNA
-9 KKLTGNIVIPPD
+9 KKLKGSIIIPPD
-21 KSISHRTAMFAS
+21 KSISHRAAMFAA

-53 LKILQ
+53 LKIVQ

-78 ALKASN
+78 ALHTPS

-103 AGQPFNSTL
+103 AGQPFDCTL
-112 FGDASL
+112 FGDVSL
-118 SKRPMKRII
+118 SKRPMKRVIL
-127 SPLTEMGAKF
+127 PLTEMGAKF
-137 SHNNYKAPLKI
+137 SHNDYKAPLKI

-213 SIRPCILTP
+213 SVRPCVLSP

-239 AAAIVQNSEIII
+239 AAAIVKNSKVTI
-251 ENVGV
+251 ENVGI
-256 NHTRSGIIDVF
+256 NYTRSGIIDVF
-267 KRMGAN
+267 KKMGAN
-273 IELLNERNI
+273 IELLNERVI
-282 SGEPVADIKVS
+282 SGEPVADVKVS
-293 YSDLKG
+293 YSDLKAV
-299 TTIEGADIPRLIDE
+299 TIEGADIPRLIDE

-350 LKAIGADIEERPD
+350 LKSIGADIEERPD
-363 GMIINGKTSLTG
+363 GMVINGKTQLKG

-388 MSFYVAGLITQ
+388 MSFYVAGLITE
-399 QPLLIKEFEWVNTSF
+399 QPLLIKDFEWVNTSF
-414 PEFQE
+414 PEFLS
-419 LMSKITKD
+419 LMEKIFND

>member
-9 KKLTGNIVIPPD
+9 KKLRGSIIIPPD
-21 KSISHRTAMFAS
+21 KSISHRAAMFAA

-53 LKILQ
+53 LKIVQ

-66 HTDMDLTINAKN
+66 HTEMDLTINAKN
-78 ALKASN
+78 ALHTPS

-103 AGQPFNSTL
+103 AGQPFDCTL
-112 FGDASL
+112 FGDVSL
-118 SKRPMKRII
+118 SKRPMKRVIL
-127 SPLTEMGAKF
+127 PLTEMGAKF
-137 SHNNYKAPLKI
+137 SHNDYKAPLKI

-213 SIRPCILTP
+213 SVRPCILTP
-222 KDMEVC
+222 KNMEVC

-239 AAAIVQNSEIII
+239 AAAIVKNSKVTI
-251 ENVGV
+251 ENVGI
-256 NHTRSGIIDVF
+256 NYTRSGIIDVF
-267 KRMGAN
+267 KKMGAN
-273 IELLNERNI
+273 IELLNERVV
-282 SGEPVADIKVS
+282 SGEPVADVKVS
-293 YSDLKG
+293 YSDLKAV
-299 TTIEGADIPRLIDE
+299 TIEGADIPRLIDE

-350 LKAIGADIEERPD
+350 LKSIGADIEERPD
-363 GMIINGKTSLTG
+363 GMVINGKTPLKG

-388 MSFYVAGLITQ
+388 MSFYVAGLITE
-399 QPLLIKEFEWVNTSF
+399 QPLLIKDFEWVNTSF
-414 PEFQE
+414 PEFLS
-419 LMSKITKD
+419 LMEKIFND

>member
-9 KKLTGNIVIPPD
+9 KKLRGSIIIPPD
-21 KSISHRTAMFAS
+21 KSISHRAAMFAA

-53 LKILQ
+53 LKIVQ

-66 HTDMDLTINAKN
+66 HTDMNLTINAKN
-78 ALKASN
+78 ALHTPS

-103 AGQPFNSTL
+103 AGQPFNCTL
-112 FGDASL
+112 FGDVSL
-118 SKRPMKRII
+118 SKRPMKRVIL
-127 SPLTEMGAKF
+127 PLTEMGAKF
-137 SHNNYKAPLKI
+137 RHNDYKAPLKI

-213 SIRPCILTP
+213 SVRPCILTP

-239 AAAIVQNSEIII
+239 AAAIVKNSKVTI
-251 ENVGV
+251 ENVGI
-256 NHTRSGIIDVF
+256 NYTRSGIIDVF
-267 KRMGAN
+267 KKMGAN
-273 IELLNERNI
+273 IELLNERVV
-282 SGEPVADIKVS
+282 SGEPVADVKVS
-293 YSDLKG
+293 YSDLKAV
-299 TTIEGADIPRLIDE
+299 TIEGADIPRLIDE

-350 LKAIGADIEERPD
+350 LKSIGADIEERPD
-363 GMIINGKTSLTG
+363 GMVINGKTPLKG

-388 MSFYVAGLITQ
+388 MSFYVAGLITE
-399 QPLLIKEFEWVNTSF
+399 QPLLIKDFEWVNTSF
-414 PEFQE
+414 PEFLS
-419 LMSKITKD
+419 LMEKIFND